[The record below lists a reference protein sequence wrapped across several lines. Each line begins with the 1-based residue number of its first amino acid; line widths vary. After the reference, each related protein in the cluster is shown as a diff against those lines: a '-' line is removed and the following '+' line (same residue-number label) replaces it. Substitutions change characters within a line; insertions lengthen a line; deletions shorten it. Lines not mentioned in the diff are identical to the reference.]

1 VAEAVNGD
9 GHGEHP
15 EGAHGGGDHHE
26 EPHGPFDPELMEEL
40 ERFAL
45 VPLIELERAEDALP
59 IADAFLSAGLPVLEI
74 ALRTPDALQAIE
86 KLAAYSELLLG
97 AGTVCT
103 KEQAQR
109 AAEAG
114 AAFLVSPG
122 FDRELVEWCL
132 EWDMPILPGVATPSE
147 AMAAQS
153 LGLEVV
159 KLFPAEALGGVRY
172 LKALAA
178 PFPGLRFVPTGG
190 IAMQQ
195 IGEYLALPQV
205 YAVGG
210 SFLCPREL
218 LRSRSW
224 DALRRLVEEA
234 LRSRR

>member
-1 VAEAVNGD
+1 VAEAVNGGD
-9 GHGEHP
+9 HH
-15 EGAHGGGDHHE
+15 AGDHHE
-26 EPHGPFDPELMEEL
+26 EAHGPFDPDLMGEL

-45 VPLIELERAEDALP
+45 LPLVELEHAEDALP
-59 IADAFLSAGLPVLEI
+59 IADAFLAAGLPVMEI
-74 ALRTPDALQAIE
+74 ALRTPAALQAIE

-103 KEQAQR
+103 VAQAQR

-114 AAFLVSPG
+114 AAFLVLPG

-147 AMAAQS
+147 AMAARS
-153 LGLEVV
+153 LGLDVV
-159 KLFPAEALGGVRY
+159 KLFPAEALGGIRY

-190 IAMQQ
+190 IALQQ
-195 IGEYLALPQV
+195 LSEYLALPQV
-205 YAVGG
+205 FAVGG

-224 DALRRLVEEA
+224 DALRRLVEDA